1 MTFSMLSL
9 LVTVLVHVGGSLIWA
24 IRQEGRITVLDT
36 KINMITKSWD
46 EACIRLE
53 NSQQRLE
60 TKLDAVIM
68 GMVTRKD
75 TQ

>member
-68 GMVTRKD
+68 GMVTRKES
-75 TQ
+75 Q